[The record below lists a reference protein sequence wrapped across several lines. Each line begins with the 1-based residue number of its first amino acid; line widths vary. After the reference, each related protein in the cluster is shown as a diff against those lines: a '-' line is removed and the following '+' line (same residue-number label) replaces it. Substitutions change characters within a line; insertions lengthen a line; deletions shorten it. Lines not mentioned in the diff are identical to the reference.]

1 MVFSEKFALFANSV
15 AYFSWIIFFNSIF
28 KWLKPR
34 LIENNLILA
43 KNPKNQCLKFSDF
56 STKSGSVVKGLV
68 ILKLNVPNFGPFYY
82 LCYFRNCSIQHLQKI
97 ISKLICAKVCTLIA
111 KSSKWKRFAILQCI
125 CVGLTFFSQLNL
137 SEMLDYGQN
146 QWPNS
151 GQVKCSAVLVLHLKK
166 LYQCAILCMKSVD

>member
-82 LCYFRNCSIQHLQKI
+82 LRYFSCLFRFRINSFN
-97 ISKLICAKVCTLIA
+97 TLMMPENDPFTYEMMFW
-111 KSSKWKRFAILQCI
+111 KSSKVC
-125 CVGLTFFSQLNL
+125 CVLTKTNFLHISSKAFWLLSLNIF
-137 SEMLDYGQN
+137 
-146 QWPNS
+146 
-151 GQVKCSAVLVLHLKK
+151 VLP
-166 LYQCAILCMKSVD
+166 

>member
-82 LCYFRNCSIQHLQKI
+82 LCYFSTFLKRFLLHLNLTTNFHAKTAQKIKISLKLFQTILGLSYFSRWLQPQSCIFVSGFEYCSIFI
-97 ISKLICAKVCTLIA
+97 WIA
-111 KSSKWKRFAILQCI
+111 LAPEHYKFI
-125 CVGLTFFSQLNL
+125 FFEVIWNW
-137 SEMLDYGQN
+137 DRY
-146 QWPNS
+146 
-151 GQVKCSAVLVLHLKK
+151 
-166 LYQCAILCMKSVD
+166 

>member
-68 ILKLNVPNFGPFYY
+68 ILKLNVPNFGPFYFP
-82 LCYFRNCSIQHLQKI
+82 CYFSILYYFYTP
-97 ISKLICAKVCTLIA
+97 ICA
-111 KSSKWKRFAILQCI
+111 
-125 CVGLTFFSQLNL
+125 
-137 SEMLDYGQN
+137 
-146 QWPNS
+146 
-151 GQVKCSAVLVLHLKK
+151 LVLLSTHMIRTLDARECNVGMGQTFIWFDRLDLTWKFT
-166 LYQCAILCMKSVD
+166 